1 MKQISIVILLIFAL
15 SSSLKAQETQE
26 QEPKVG
32 LVLSGG
38 GAKGFAHIGV
48 LKVIDSLGIRV
59 DYVAG
64 TSMGAIIG
72 SLYASGYS
80 GKQLDSI
87 FKGVDFDNLIADN
100 IPRSAQSTYEREISE
115 RYAVTLPFDHLK
127 VKLPSA
133 LSRGQNTFNLLTK
146 LMLHVS
152 YQDDFSKLPI
162 PFFCIATNVETGQ
175 QVVLDKGNLPQSVRA
190 SGAFPS
196 LFQPVEIDGQLLIDG
211 GVVNNYPINELK
223 AKGMDIIIGVDVQ
236 DGLANRTD
244 LSSAPQILFQINNF
258 RTINDM
264 KIKSKQTDIYL
275 KPDIS
280 KFNVVSF
287 DDGNQIK

>member
-175 QVVLDKGNLPQSVRA
+175 QVVLDKGNLSQAVRA
-190 SGAFPS
+190 SGSFPS
-196 LFQPVEIDGQLLIDG
+196 LFRPVEIDGKLSPSVFSAKVCWAVSLEILASSLLCNI
-211 GVVNNYPINELK
+211 VV
-223 AKGMDIIIGVDVQ
+223 VS
-236 DGLANRTD
+236 LANKIFNS
-244 LSSAPQILFQINNF
+244 LISLFLVFSISSIEISVKIFKNF
-258 RTINDM
+258 KTSRSSIFLQNC
-264 KIKSKQTDIYL
+264 Q
-275 KPDIS
+275 
-280 KFNVVSF
+280 
-287 DDGNQIK
+287 